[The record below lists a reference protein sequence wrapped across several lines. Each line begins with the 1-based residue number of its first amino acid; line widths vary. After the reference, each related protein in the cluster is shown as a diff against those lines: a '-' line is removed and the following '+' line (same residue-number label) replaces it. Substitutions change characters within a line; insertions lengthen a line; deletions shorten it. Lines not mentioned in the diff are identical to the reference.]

1 MKHEYAE
8 ILCAIMVDK
17 NVKLQRTFANSD
29 RWENIDANYALCLIS
44 DGLGNCIR
52 IATNTVRIGD
62 MDVPIPMKVAP
73 PYGTDYWVVNLFCL
87 NLNHLNYWHNDPTD
101 LFYLKRGICHLK
113 EADCRTHAEA
123 LIKLN
128 GGTL

>member
-8 ILCAIMVDK
+8 ILQAIMVDK
-17 NVKLQRTFANSD
+17 NVKLQRTFTNSS
-29 RWENIDANYALCLIS
+29 RWENIDADSALYLIS
-44 DGLGNCIR
+44 DGLGNCVR
-52 IATNTVRIGD
+52 ITPNTVCIGG

-101 LFYLKRGICHLK
+101 LFYLKRGICHLN
-113 EADCRTHAEA
+113 ETNCRIHAEA